1 MNLNFREAAALLPHL
16 KWLQCLRGTAMG
28 KGEGEGQGPSVQD
41 HGGHFQRGVGFGVA
55 RGKCQGVGYEGWG

>member
-1 MNLNFREAAALLPHL
+1 
-16 KWLQCLRGTAMG
+16 MG
-28 KGEGEGQGPSVQD
+28 KGEGEGEGPSVQD